1 MLQTNLPGSFY
12 NKLFSIKSNLSFSYK
27 VKIMVGFTGLFI
39 TSLLQLLQKYS
50 AERSFNKMPVK
61 INKCAQLIT
70 KN

>member
-12 NKLFSIKSNLSFSYK
+12 NKLFSIKSDLSFSYK
-27 VKIMVGFTGLFI
+27 VNIIGGFTGLFA

-50 AERSFNKMPVK
+50 AERSVNKIPVK
-61 INKCAQLIT
+61 INKCAPLIT